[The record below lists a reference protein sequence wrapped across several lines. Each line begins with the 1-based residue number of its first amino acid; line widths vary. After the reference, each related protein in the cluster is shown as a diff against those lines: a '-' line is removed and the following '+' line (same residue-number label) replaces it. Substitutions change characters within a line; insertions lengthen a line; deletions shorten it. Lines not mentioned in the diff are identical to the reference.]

1 MEPKNVPY
9 EMIVKQPYVQGA
21 IVRDDFQGFRE
32 DYLALHCLLR
42 MYKVKS
48 LIEIGTSTGLG
59 TKVICKAIGVRRW
72 ALLEALR
79 IRRDRKVYSIDV
91 PPGTDPK
98 LIYPE
103 AEDGHPQ
110 RAGMYNPYP
119 YKQLFGD
126 SRVYDFSALYPVD
139 AWFIDGKHRYDFVT
153 EDSKQALRSRAQ
165 LIVWHDL
172 QIEEVQRAIT
182 DIIERQGQNYRLCR
196 IIGTRMGYLVREK

>member
-98 LIYPE
+98 LIYPK
-103 AEDGHPQ
+103 
-110 RAGMYNPYP
+110 R
-119 YKQLFGD
+119 
-126 SRVYDFSALYPVD
+126 
-139 AWFIDGKHRYDFVT
+139 
-153 EDSKQALRSRAQ
+153 
-165 LIVWHDL
+165 
-172 QIEEVQRAIT
+172 
-182 DIIERQGQNYRLCR
+182 
-196 IIGTRMGYLVREK
+196 RMGIRSAQACITPILTSNYLGIAESMIFQHFIQLMHGLLTGSTAMIL